1 MICKMVIYYLNATNN
16 NIFSSTHYEAI
27 EYYLEYSQQGT
38 RDGVEIRCWCSIIKI
53 EVTTKQ
59 LHSKE
64 SKDEDEEKEE
74 K

>member
-1 MICKMVIYYLNATNN
+1 MKCK
-16 NIFSSTHYEAI
+16 FSSSHYEVI
-27 EYYLEYSQQGT
+27 RYYLEYSQQGT
-38 RDGVEIRCWCSIIKI
+38 RDGVEIGCWGSVIKI

-74 K
+74 KEKRQNRGYGVH

>member
-1 MICKMVIYYLNATNN
+1 MAFVGIN
-16 NIFSSTHYEAI
+16 

-38 RDGVEIRCWCSIIKI
+38 RDGVEIGCWGSVIKI

>member
-1 MICKMVIYYLNATNN
+1 MLIYNLNAFLFIRKTD
-16 NIFSSTHYEAI
+16 FSSSHYEVI
-27 EYYLEYSQQGT
+27 RYYLEYSQQGT

-53 EVTTKQ
+53 KVTTKQ

-64 SKDEDEEKEE
+64 SKDKDEEKEE

>member
-1 MICKMVIYYLNATNN
+1 MALVGIN
-16 NIFSSTHYEAI
+16 

-64 SKDEDEEKEE
+64 SKDEDEEKE
-74 K
+74 KK